1 MSLRV
6 CAVTGGRADWGLL
19 SVPLALIRDDPD
31 FALQLVVT
39 GQHLL
44 PGAGG
49 TDRVIEAEG
58 FRIDARVDM
67 LLAGDSAVAVSKSM
81 GLATIG
87 FAEVFDRLKP
97 DLLFVLGDR
106 YEILAAAQAAMVARI
121 PIAHLCGGD
130 VTEGAMDEAIR
141 HAISKMSHL
150 HFVSNRDAARRVCQL
165 GEDPAQVHCVGS
177 PGLDR
182 VRLTPPMARDDF
194 FASIDFVPRARNL
207 LVTFH
212 PATLDEDASAACTEM
227 LAALDAL
234 GPDLGLI
241 FTGVNADTGGRAV
254 AACIDGFV
262 ASHANAR
269 AYASLGAVRY
279 FSALRHVDAVVGNS
293 SSGLYEAPSFGI
305 PTVNIGD
312 RQGGRLKARSVLD
325 CDADRQAILATLR
338 QAFSLD
344 CAGTVNPYGDGHSAE
359 RIVTILKALRDPRS
373 LLKKRFFDAEGG
385 SP

>member
-1 MSLRV
+1 MPLKV

-44 PGAGG
+44 PGAGA

-58 FRIDARVDM
+58 FHIDARVDM

-81 GLATIG
+81 GLAIIG

-141 HAISKMSHL
+141 HAITKMSHL
-150 HFVSNRDAARRVCQL
+150 HFVSNQDAARRVCQL
-165 GEDPAQVHCVGS
+165 GEDPAQVYCVGS

-182 VRLTPPMARDDF
+182 IRLTPRMTRDAF
-194 FASIDFVPRARNL
+194 FASIGFVPRARNL

-212 PATLDEDASAACTEM
+212 PATLDDDVSAACMEM

-234 GPDLGLI
+234 GPEVGLI

-262 ASHANAR
+262 AMHPNAC
-269 AYASLGAVRY
+269 AHVSLGAARY
-279 FSALRHVDAVVGNS
+279 FSALGHVDAVVGNS
-293 SSGLYEAPSFGI
+293 SSGLYEAPSFAI

-325 CDADRQAILATLR
+325 CAADREAILAALR
-338 QAFSLD
+338 QAFAMD
-344 CAGTVNPYGDGHSAE
+344 CSGTANPYGDGHSAE
-359 RIVTILKALRDPRS
+359 RIIAVLKAVGDTRP
-373 LLKKRFFDAEGG
+373 LLKKRFFDVGG
-385 SP
+385 ATP